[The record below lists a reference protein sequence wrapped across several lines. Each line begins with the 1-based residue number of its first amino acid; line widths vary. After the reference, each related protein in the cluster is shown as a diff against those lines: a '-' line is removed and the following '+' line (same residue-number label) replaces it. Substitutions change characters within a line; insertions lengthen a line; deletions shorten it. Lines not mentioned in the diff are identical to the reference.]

1 MHGFYLIFFD
11 LQRLCRTSFSHS
23 PCVLLLGEID
33 RCLKKVQ
40 EGVETF
46 EDIWQKVFIYL
57 AKLQVKKFQQDMTV
71 MLFSAR

>member
-1 MHGFYLIFFD
+1 MAFPWCFFD
-11 LQRLCRTSFSHS
+11 LQRFRPTSFFHFA
-23 PCVLLLGEID
+23 CLILGEID

-46 EDIWQKVFIYL
+46 EDIWQKVIGRVIS
-57 AKLQVKKFQQDMTV
+57 QTVKFEQAMIE